1 MEMVVQ
7 MMSRHFGHFNIVNVS
22 PNLFEFVQTCLN
34 LFKLS
39 KLDFITGEPSEAETT
54 QKLTEHYEAFNGT
67 DISVDAV
74 LKWDQYFRR

>member
-1 MEMVVQ
+1 MVVQ
-7 MMSRHFGHFNIVNVS
+7 LMTMSRHFGPFNIVNVS

-67 DISVDAV
+67 DISVHAV
-74 LKWDQYFRR
+74 LKWDKYFPR